1 MSYQKGNTDSND
13 LTPLVGEGLSSSA
26 SQTNKRNV
34 FIGIAVGLVVAVV
47 GSTTLSKDNR
57 GPSSLRSMD
66 VLMPDGRHNISSDIL
81 ETKFLPQTVDHF
93 DDSNDATF
101 DQKYFLF
108 DKFWKGPG
116 HPILF
121 ILGGEE
127 PLEDLITPFV
137 YYYMAQHFGA
147 ISFGV
152 EHRYFGDSFPVKDY
166 DDEILNKINS
176 PQLRRLCPSSS
187 MVAKGTGLLHGQV
200 QS

>member
-1 MSYQKGNTDSND
+1 MSYQKGNSNSND
-13 LTPLVGEGLSSSA
+13 LTPLVGEGLSSSTN
-26 SQTNKRNV
+26 QTNKRNV
-34 FIGIAVGLVVAVV
+34 VVGIAVGLLVAVV
-47 GSTTLSKDNR
+47 GATALTQGNR
-57 GPSSLRSMD
+57 RSASLRSMD

-137 YYYMAQHFGA
+137 
-147 ISFGV
+147 
-152 EHRYFGDSFPVKDY
+152 
-166 DDEILNKINS
+166 
-176 PQLRRLCPSSS
+176 
-187 MVAKGTGLLHGQV
+187 
-200 QS
+200 